1 MRVAFVYR
9 EVESLAEEALSAHL
23 RRHGHE
29 TTLVF
34 DPAVAN
40 DEILKSGRLSRFF
53 DVREALVD
61 EIVAS
66 RPDIVAFSVMTET
79 FAQFRRIA
87 AALKARAP
95 EIPTIFGGIHATSA
109 PEEVI
114 AEPFVDVLCRGEGE
128 EPFRELLD
136 RFGEYRRGGARDIA
150 NLWFNDG
157 GEITRNE
164 VRPLVSD
171 LDTFPHW
178 DKDLYFSKL
187 PEFQHRYAIMASR
200 GCPYTCTF
208 CCNSYYLDM
217 YRGKGSYLR
226 QRSVDHVVSEL
237 VAAKKRYKVKC
248 LRFLDDIFTW
258 NKAWLRDFAREHER
272 HVGIPIKCFS
282 HLNQLDEES
291 VSYLVQAR
299 TKFVNIGVQS
309 VNEEARKGVLKRGP
323 GTNEK
328 IASVIAMLK
337 RAGIGVL
344 VDHITGTPEGEDLTE
359 AARFYNRTRPSVIQV
374 YDLTAYPG
382 TKMVDILREK
392 SMLSEDEIRKIAHGN
407 GAGYLRGGS
416 VESERRA
423 RNGFRTLMGWL
434 PLIPRPLAN
443 LLIEKKLYRHLPGKG
458 FFMPHILPRLIASP
472 FNGEF
477 AWDKEELRGYAA
489 RIRHA
494 MKLRKARAASGRD
507 ASAPPTAAAPDAA
520 PPVSSLSP
528 LSR

>member
-1 MRVAFVYR
+1 VTRVTFVYR
-9 EVESLAEEALSAHL
+9 EVESLAEEALSAYL

-29 TTLVF
+29 TALVF
-34 DPAVAN
+34 DPAVAS
-40 DEILKSGRLSRFF
+40 DEILKSGPLSRFF

-61 EIVAS
+61 EIIATK
-66 RPDIVAFSVMTET
+66 PDLVAFSVMTET

-95 EIPTIFGGIHATSA
+95 ALTTIFGGIHATSA
-109 PEEVI
+109 SEEVI
-114 AEPFVDVLCRGEGE
+114 TEPFVDVLCRGEGE
-128 EPFRELLD
+128 EALRRLCDRLD
-136 RFGEYRRGGARDIA
+136 EYRAGGARDIP
-150 NLWFNDG
+150 NLWFNDA

-164 VRPLVSD
+164 VEPLVSS
-171 LDTFPHW
+171 LDGLPHW
-178 DKDLYFSKL
+178 DKDLFYRRL
-187 PEFQHRYAIMASR
+187 PAFRHRYAIMASR

-217 YRGKGSYLR
+217 YKGKGSYLR

-237 VAAKKRYKVKC
+237 VEAKKRWRPKC

-258 NKAWLRDFAREHER
+258 NKAWLRDFAREHEK
-272 HVGIPIKCFS
+272 HVRIPIKCFS
-282 HLNQLDEES
+282 HINQLDEES
-291 VSYLVQAR
+291 VDALAR
-299 TKFVNIGVQS
+299 CRTRFVNIGVQS
-309 VNEEARKGVLKRGP
+309 VSEEARKGVLRRGP

-337 RAGIGVL
+337 RRGIGVL
-344 VDHITGTPEGEDLTE
+344 VDHITGTPEGEDLAE

-392 SMLSEDEIRKIAHGN
+392 SMLSEDEIQRIAHGN

-416 VESERRA
+416 VESERKA

-434 PLIPRPLAN
+434 PLLPRPVAGF
-443 LLIEKKLYRHLPGKG
+443 LIEKGRFRSLPGRG
-458 FFMPHILPRLIASP
+458 FFVPHVLPRLLASP

-477 AWDKEELRGYAA
+477 LWDREELRAYGA
-489 RIRHA
+489 RLREAIRL
-494 MKLRKARAASGRD
+494 KRAPRRRASEGEG
-507 ASAPPTAAAPDAA
+507 AAPTLAA
-520 PPVSSLSP
+520 GRIEQSSI
-528 LSR
+528 